1 MIVNPVFVRLR
12 GTSKIY
18 GFRDKFYSFNGNK
31 PKPILRDEYGGDAK
45 LLFKSPFHRSHD
57 SNQQLFPKGHLINS
71 KHSKIHSK
79 TSSEA
84 YQC

>member
-1 MIVNPVFVRLR
+1 MTVNPVFVRLR

-18 GFRDKFYSFNGNK
+18 GFRDNFYSFNGNE
-31 PKPILRDEYGGDAK
+31 PKPILKVEYGGDSK
-45 LLFKSPFHRSHD
+45 LLFGSPFHRYHD
-57 SNQQLFPKGHLINS
+57 SNQQLFPKGHLINN
-71 KHSKIHSK
+71 KHSKRHSK